1 MKEEKQ
7 KRKEQQNVWGKKQD
21 NIYEYPELIWSR
33 TNRTKFI
40 HHMFKRAKHV
50 HFQKYYLLKV
60 ISSDMVSVWLVEEK
74 MQDLWLLHNT
84 VCICQ
89 YAIEN

>member
-1 MKEEKQ
+1 
-7 KRKEQQNVWGKKQD
+7 
-21 NIYEYPELIWSR
+21 
-33 TNRTKFI
+33 
-40 HHMFKRAKHV
+40 MFKRAEHV